1 MLENFTYNISD
12 FDYDL
17 PQELI
22 AQTPIEP
29 RDASRLLVVHRDSG
43 KFEHRHFRDIGVY
56 LRPGDLLIANQS
68 RVLPAR
74 LLGHRSGTGGAVEVL
89 LLSERS
95 DLGLDYWETLVRP
108 GRRLREGS
116 RIVFGDETGNEAE
129 TQQGAFL
136 QAEVLERT
144 EAGGR
149 IVRFT
154 VENMSLSMLERGRGT
169 RAEARTRA
177 EASPAPTIHETR
189 NPLPLYSR
197 GVPLRSPS
205 GWGGDPATDG
215 GDDLATDGADDLATD
230 INSKGSGTWAIQAHT
245 PSPSYSR
252 GVPLRSPSG
261 SDGGPSVTVR
271 ELIEQLGCMPLP
283 PYIHEKLRDPERY
296 QTVYARITGSAAAP
310 TAGLHFT
317 PHLLEQLRQQG
328 VQVGFVTLHVGLDTF
343 RPIECEDIREH
354 KMHSEETDLD
364 APTAELINETRHAG
378 GRVVAVGTTAV
389 RVLES
394 VASFHEGR
402 IEPYHGATR
411 LFITPG
417 FRFQVVDAMIT
428 NFHLPRST
436 LLLLVSAFASKTLI
450 EEAYQEAIRE
460 RYRFYSF
467 GDAML
472 IL

>member
-1 MLENFTYNISD
+1 MLDNITYKISD

-17 PQELI
+17 PQGLI

-29 RDASRLLVVHRDSG
+29 RDASRLLVVYRDSG
-43 KFEHRHFRDIGVY
+43 MFEHRHFRDIGAY

-74 LLGHRSGTGGAVEVL
+74 LLGHRVGTGGSVEVL
-89 LLSERS
+89 LLAERP
-95 DLGLDYWETLVRP
+95 DLGFDYWETLVRP

-116 RIVFGDETGNEAE
+116 HIVFGNEIGNDGE
-129 TQQGAFL
+129 TQQGAYL

-154 VENMSLSMLERGRGT
+154 VENRSSLTLERGRGRDKSRSYKRQDMVDQGTGT
-169 RAEARTRA
+169 RAGVNPAPTDEARTA
-177 EASPAPTIHETR
+177 
-189 NPLPLYSR
+189 
-197 GVPLRSPS
+197 
-205 GWGGDPATDG
+205 
-215 GDDLATDGADDLATD
+215 
-230 INSKGSGTWAIQAHT
+230 
-245 PSPSYSR
+245 
-252 GVPLRSPSG
+252 
-261 SDGGPSVTVR
+261 GPNVTVR
-271 ELIEQLGCMPLP
+271 GVIERVGRMPLP
-283 PYIHEKLRDPERY
+283 PYIHETLRDPERY
-296 QTVYARITGSAAAP
+296 QTVYARIMGSAAAP

-328 VQVGFVTLHVGLDTF
+328 VRVGFVTLHIGLDTF
-343 RPIECEDIREH
+343 RPIECEDVREH
-354 KMHSEETDLD
+354 KMHSEEIDLD
-364 APTAELINETRHAG
+364 APTAESINETRRAG

-394 VASFHEGR
+394 VASFHDGR

-417 FRFQVVDAMIT
+417 YRFRVVDAMIT

-436 LLLLVSAFASKTLI
+436 LLLLVSAFAGKSLI

-460 RYRFYSF
+460 LYRFYSF

>member
-1 MLENFTYNISD
+1 MAYNISD

-29 RDASRLLVVHRDSG
+29 RDTSRLLVVHRDSG
-43 KFEHRHFRDIGVY
+43 KFEHRRFREIGAY
-56 LRPGDLLIANQS
+56 LHPGDLLIANQS

-74 LLGHRSGTGGAVEVL
+74 LLGHRAGTGGAVEVL
-89 LLSERS
+89 LLAERP
-95 DLGLDYWETLVRP
+95 DLGPDYWETLVHP

-116 RIVFGDETGNEAE
+116 LIVFGDETSHNADK
-129 TQQGAFL
+129 QQRVFL

-154 VENMSLSMLERGRGT
+154 IEGT
-169 RAEARTRA
+169 RAA
-177 EASPAPTIHETR
+177 
-189 NPLPLYSR
+189 
-197 GVPLRSPS
+197 
-205 GWGGDPATDG
+205 
-215 GDDLATDGADDLATD
+215 
-230 INSKGSGTWAIQAHT
+230 INSAHRDEAYRKGGVDPRPHEEMGG
-245 PSPSYSR
+245 SPN
-252 GVPLRSPSG
+252 L
-261 SDGGPSVTVR
+261 TVR
-271 ELIEQLGCMPLP
+271 DLIEQLGHMPLP
-283 PYIHEKLRDPERY
+283 PYIHKTLQDPERY
-296 QTVYARITGSAAAP
+296 QTVYSRITGSAAAP

-317 PHLLEQLRQQG
+317 LHLLEQLRQQG
-328 VQVGFVTLHVGLDTF
+328 IRVGFVTLHVGLDTF
-343 RPIECEDIREH
+343 RPIESEDIRDH
-354 KMHSEETDLD
+354 KMQSEEIDLD
-364 APTAELINETRHAG
+364 AATAELINETRHAG
-378 GRVVAVGTTAV
+378 GRVIAVGTTAV

-394 VASFHEGR
+394 IASFYEGR

-417 FRFQVVDAMIT
+417 YHFQVVDAMIT

-450 EEAYQEAIRE
+450 QEAYQEAMRE

-472 IL
+472 ML

>member
-1 MLENFTYNISD
+1 MRSNLDEQLRMLENTTYKISD

-17 PQELI
+17 PQELV

-43 KFEHRHFRDIGVY
+43 MFEHRHFRDIGAF

-74 LLGHRSGTGGAVEVL
+74 LLGYRVGTDGSVEVL
-89 LLSERS
+89 LLAERP
-95 DLGLDYWETLVRP
+95 DLGFDYWETLVRP
-108 GRRLREGS
+108 CRRLREGS
-116 RIVFGDETGNEAE
+116 HIVFGDEIGIDGE

-144 EAGGR
+144 EVGGR

-154 VENMSLSMLERGRGT
+154 VENRSSFTLERGRGRDKSRPYERQDMVDQGTGTGT
-169 RAEARTRA
+169 RVGVN
-177 EASPAPTIHETR
+177 PAPTDE
-189 NPLPLYSR
+189 
-197 GVPLRSPS
+197 LRT
-205 GWGGDPATDG
+205 A
-215 GDDLATDGADDLATD
+215 
-230 INSKGSGTWAIQAHT
+230 
-245 PSPSYSR
+245 
-252 GVPLRSPSG
+252 
-261 SDGGPSVTVR
+261 GPNVTVR
-271 ELIEQLGCMPLP
+271 GVIEQVGRMPLP
-283 PYIHEKLRDPERY
+283 PYIHETLRDPERY
-296 QTVYARITGSAAAP
+296 QTVYARIMGSAAAP

-328 VQVGFVTLHVGLDTF
+328 VRVGFVTLHIGLDTF
-343 RPIECEDIREH
+343 RPIECEDVREH
-354 KMHSEETDLD
+354 KMHSEEIDLD
-364 APTAELINETRHAG
+364 APSAELINETRRAG
-378 GRVVAVGTTAV
+378 GRVVAVGTTAI

-394 VASFHEGR
+394 VASFHNGQ

-417 FRFQVVDAMIT
+417 YRFRVVDAMIT

-436 LLLLVSAFASKTLI
+436 LLLLVSAFASKSLI

-472 IL
+472 ML